1 MLEMSTD
8 LDRRIGQAPKNRM
21 DGQVSCVFAKL
32 GLPHLGQQRKSAF
45 RAQGKKVPRSTSAC
59 MYLEHE
65 ECAPSAQ
72 SLHGRSAPVESGS
85 LTHKAG
91 AQNHG

>member
-45 RAQGKKVPRSTSAC
+45 RAQGKKVPRSTSAAC
-59 MYLEHE
+59 IL
-65 ECAPSAQ
+65 ST
-72 SLHGRSAPVESGS
+72 RSAPRQHNRFMADLPLLS
-85 LTHKAG
+85 LAL
-91 AQNHG
+91 